1 MIKIKYF
8 IIYLLTI
15 ILHLFIAP
23 FVIVLCGF
31 YLDRALK
38 LSFPSISPVN
48 QIIAFFLIIVGFFWE
63 GWALYSL
70 VFIGKGHPQEVFGK
84 PILPQ
89 TVNLIIRGP
98 FRFTRNPMVF
108 GLLNIILAWA
118 LLFESLSAIIIVF
131 PVAVVFGFLYI
142 RIFEERELYRRF
154 GREYLEYRKK
164 VPILVP
170 RLSSSRK
177 KQF

>member
-23 FVIVLCGF
+23 FVVVLCGF
-31 YLDRALK
+31 YLDRTFK
-38 LSFPSISPVN
+38 FSFPSISPVN
-48 QIIAFFLIIVGFFWE
+48 QIIAVILIIIGFFWE

-70 VFIGKGHPQEVFGK
+70 IFVGKGHPQEVFGK
-84 PILPQ
+84 PLLPQ
-89 TVNLIIRGP
+89 TVNLITRGP
-98 FRFTRNPMVF
+98 YKLTRNPMVF

-118 LLFESLSAIIIVF
+118 LLYESLSAIIIVF
-131 PVAVVFGFLYI
+131 PAVVILGFLYI
-142 RIFEERELYRRF
+142 RIFEERGLYRRF

-164 VPILVP
+164 VPMLIP
-170 RLSSSRK
+170 RRPK
-177 KQF
+177 RAQ